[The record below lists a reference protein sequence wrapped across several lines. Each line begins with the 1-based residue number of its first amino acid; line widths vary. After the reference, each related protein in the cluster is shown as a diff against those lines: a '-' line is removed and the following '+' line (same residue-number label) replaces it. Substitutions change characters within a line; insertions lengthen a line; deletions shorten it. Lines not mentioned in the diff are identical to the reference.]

1 MENFIF
7 CAVIGFDNYEAC
19 IKQNNCICFFFHKLS
34 DWRNLILLV
43 SIPDKDRI
51 WT

>member
-19 IKQNNCICFFFHKLS
+19 IKQNNCICFFFIN
-34 DWRNLILLV
+34 WAIEE
-43 SIPDKDRI
+43 
-51 WT
+51 T